1 MAAGRNGLPGV
12 IALPVVVVERIK
24 DHGLVQLLLL
34 VRVEHLV
41 MVNRRKRNLVEQKL
55 VVE

>member
-1 MAAGRNGLPGV
+1 MAAGRNGLAGV
-12 IALPVVVVERIK
+12 SALPAVVVERIK